1 MDTDNLT
8 VTVINKNFSRT
19 FRVYCSKCKLIC
31 GIVWYSTLEENQR
44 HLCFDCYS
52 KSEPEAARQFMKV
65 DILKKMESAKDN
77 KVSKT
82 SWGLE
87 DNIKL
92 LDYMG
97 NCEGRSWKELIDQ
110 FEGKKALEDIIIQ
123 FMQFPITNYDPTHHA
138 SLLKHEEVDI
148 TQQEHVALP

>member
-19 FRVYCSKCKLIC
+19 FRVYCSRCRLIC
-31 GIVWYSTLEENQR
+31 GIVWYSTMEENQR
-44 HLCFDCYS
+44 HLCFDCFS
-52 KSEPEAARQFMKV
+52 KSEPEVARQFTKV
-65 DILKKMESAKDN
+65 DILKKMESSKDN

-97 NCEGRSWKELIDQ
+97 NCEGRSWKDLIDQ

-123 FMQFPITNYDPTHHA
+123 FMQFPITNYDPKHHSA
-138 SLLKHEEVDI
+138 LLKH
-148 TQQEHVALP
+148 Q